1 MPNTNYIQSARQCK
15 IINTLSKSP
24 PFRQF
29 RTNRNRRAN
38 LFFLKS
44 KFSSNGLSCPNGG
57 FANGLPGFANCHCP
71 HPVPLVLL
79 MDCHARTDLYP
90 VPLVLLMDCH
100 ARTDLYPVPLVLL
113 MDCHA
118 RTDPYPKLNFKLAVK
133 LMDLLTKILLEL
145 DLYLFPTT
153 NPNQC

>member
-100 ARTDLYPVPLVLL
+100 ARTD
-113 MDCHA
+113 
-118 RTDPYPKLNFKLAVK
+118 PYPKLNFKLAVK